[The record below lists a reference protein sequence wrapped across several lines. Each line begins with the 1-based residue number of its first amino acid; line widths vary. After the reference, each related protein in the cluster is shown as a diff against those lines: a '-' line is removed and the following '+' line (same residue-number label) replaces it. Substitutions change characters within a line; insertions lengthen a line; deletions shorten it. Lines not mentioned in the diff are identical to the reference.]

1 MTDENI
7 KKIKDLEVSSL
18 NMLFSDWER
27 THQLDPFD
35 ILLYGRTGEP
45 TAVIR
50 RIDGDCGLLKPLTLH
65 CSISTKENLG
75 DGIEELN
82 FVDPDDGPY
91 IGPGVFEYNG
101 RKVTIHEIYLKS
113 MSFYCIVFYSV
124 Q

>member
-27 THQLDPFD
+27 TRQLDPFD

-65 CSISTKENLG
+65 CSISTKENLE

-91 IGPGVFEYNG
+91 IGPGVFNYNG
-101 RKVTIHEIYLKS
+101 HKVIIQEIYLKS
-113 MSFYCIVFYSV
+113 KSFYIVFYSV